1 MINLLLKNENK
12 MYKNYRKNVK
22 LLELINILLIK
33 LICHMQMKI
42 KLRNTYLKQIR
53 IIKAVINDNK

>member
-1 MINLLLKNENK
+1 MINLLLNNENK

-33 LICHMQMKI
+33 LICHVQMKI
-42 KLRNTYLKQIR
+42 KLRNRYLKQIR

>member
-1 MINLLLKNENK
+1 MIDLLLKNENK

>member
-1 MINLLLKNENK
+1 MIDLLLNNENK

-33 LICHMQMKI
+33 LICHVQMKI
-42 KLRNTYLKQIR
+42 KLRNRYLKQIR

>member
-1 MINLLLKNENK
+1 MINLLLNNENK

>member
-1 MINLLLKNENK
+1 MIDLLLNNENK